1 MTKILNGYIHRAQQK
16 SEFTSLTLVFPTG
29 SIYETPGRHGISHLM
44 EHLIC
49 KLVDKYQDRFL
60 NDCIDFNAETDFNYV
75 QFYFRG
81 LESKLPPEF
90 KRELVTA
97 LLSGFDSITEEQF
110 EMEKQIVIQEITD
123 DYDDPYLGNLFN
135 CFYRYYNIIE
145 PGGIIDDV
153 KNFSFADAKKMYE
166 DVFTK
171 PLRIVEVGKEWS
183 HFEDI
188 EYCDK
193 LPFKVLP
200 KFKVTK
206 KKLAETLEGDKSLVM
221 VFGKRL
227 LKRSDYQ
234 YMRIAS
240 VMLLQGLN
248 SPFVQELREKRGLTY
263 DISLEFQP
271 VQDHCIFWLCATTDD
286 DHAALDPNIGQAHQ
300 GVGGDVEPHLLHR
313 NQAARAC
320 DGSPRRDGNLSHG
333 VEHDRNAYR
342 RRARSHLHEG
352 RAALSLYGKRPA
364 AGDRIVACAEGHCG
378 GLRLSIDGN
387 DLDGDIGKHRELRH
401 RRNALRPV
409 A

>member
-16 SEFTSLTLVFPTG
+16 SEFTSLTLVFPAG
-29 SIYETPGRHGISHLM
+29 SIYETPGTHGISHLM

-49 KLVDKYQDRFL
+49 KLVDRYQDRFL

-81 LESKLPPEF
+81 LESKLRPEF

-135 CFYRYYNIIE
+135 SFYRYYNIIE

-153 KNFSFADAKKMYE
+153 KNFSFAAAKKMYE

-206 KKLAETLEGDKSLVM
+206 KKLAETLEGDKPLVM

-271 VQDHCIFWLCATTDD
+271 VQDHCIFWLCATTDN
-286 DHAALDPNIGQAHQ
+286 DHAAELSSLLSDMCTNVRNYLTKERFDLAINFIKTNREIKKCSQWKYPQLYTEN
-300 GVGGDVEPHLLHR
+300 ECPHIFTRL
-313 NQAARAC
+313 
-320 DGSPRRDGNLSHG
+320 
-333 VEHDRNAYR
+333 
-342 RRARSHLHEG
+342 
-352 RAALSLYGKRPA
+352 
-364 AGDRIVACAEGHCG
+364 DRIRYEKLVGIVE
-378 GLRLSIDGN
+378 RYMYNIY
-387 DLDGDIGKHRELRH
+387 
-401 RRNALRPV
+401 PV
-409 A
+409 IL